1 MATKFMKIERIIREY
16 CEELYTNKLDHI
28 NDMGTFLESQ
38 NLPRLNLEEA
48 ENLTRA
54 IMNKKM
60 EPVIKNVFPSP
71 KTKNKQTI
79 NQSNKQTNKKNPVP
93 NGFSGELSKHLRNN

>member
-1 MATKFMKIERIIREY
+1 MTTKFMEIERIIREY

-38 NLPRLNLEEA
+38 NLPRLNLEET

-54 IMNKKM
+54 IVNKKM
-60 EPVIKNVFPSP
+60 EPVIKNVVPSS
-71 KTKNKQTI
+71 KTKNKQTKTLYQMAFLV
-79 NQSNKQTNKKNPVP
+79 NFP
-93 NGFSGELSKHLRNN
+93 NI